1 MTEQAQA
8 CRGLEVDMG
17 DTVAGAGGGGRMRVT
32 EKRGRTEGVPS
43 NHRVSV
49 LRPGQSFLLATFWKV
64 NLAVNFLKP
73 VAVF

>member
-1 MTEQAQA
+1 
-8 CRGLEVDMG
+8 
-17 DTVAGAGGGGRMRVT
+17 MRVT

-49 LRPGQSFLLATFWKV
+49 LRPGQSSLLATFWKV